1 MLIVTNFERFPET
14 WQAANGMR
22 GNSIPASRP
31 GEFWSKRDSGTV
43 WLVNCDTPL
52 TLQLAARKLVFARAI
67 PLIAADL
74 VLRIPAGSA
83 CLSAPLKRF
92 LLSRVDHF
100 IHYFRDLSGFE
111 RYFGIGADRSSFVP
125 FKVNLADHYRVDPT
139 PEGEY
144 VLCLG
149 RSMRDFDTF
158 LDAVERL
165 PYPAAITTPAPDL
178 FARHGARFTRRLD
191 ALPKNV
197 RVLDDDGSDAA
208 MMRIA
213 R

>member
-100 IHYFRDLSGFE
+100 IPTEFALTVGL
-111 RYFGIGADRSSFVP
+111 GDRVRAGQSV
-125 FKVNLADHYRVDPT
+125 LA
-139 PEGEY
+139 E
-144 VLCLG
+144 L
-149 RSMRDFDTF
+149 
-158 LDAVERL
+158 
-165 PYPAAITTPAPDL
+165 
-178 FARHGARFTRRLD
+178 
-191 ALPKNV
+191 NQ
-197 RVLDDDGSDAA
+197 
-208 MMRIA
+208 
-213 R
+213 